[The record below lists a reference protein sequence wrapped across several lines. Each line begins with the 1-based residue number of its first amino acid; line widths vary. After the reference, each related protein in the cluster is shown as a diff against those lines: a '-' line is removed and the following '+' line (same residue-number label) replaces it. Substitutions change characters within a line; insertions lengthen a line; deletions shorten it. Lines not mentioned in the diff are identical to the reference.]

1 MYINFLFDEDESVE
15 DNGDENGQSGTTTT
29 DEDYSSQDPEYEE
42 KAHKAVSVGV
52 VRIVE
57 PGARHPDRP
66 KRIIQTGGKID

>member
-52 VRIVE
+52 VRDC
-57 PGARHPDRP
+57 R
-66 KRIIQTGGKID
+66 TGCSSP